1 MNTST
6 MTDDF
11 QAIDGV
17 GPAREEH
24 FIDEGYEAY
33 ADLAEADPAE
43 LSDQIDNLPEDS
55 ALEIVVQA
63 QNLTDLEEAE
73 VEEDPEV
80 EEDED
85 ETETIAETNDETDV
99 VMNVEGDDGGE
110 DVEEDEGEDVE
121 EGSEPETHTL
131 ELTLASDGQYDALY
145 DTLLS
150 HRNTLIGR
158 NSHEVDRYTEH
169 IDALREAVVG
179 DTLEYELTADEI
191 NSLHNA
197 IRQKRLDY
205 QGANLN
211 DQLAPAR
218 ELETK
223 FNNQREELIF

>member
-24 FIDEGYEAY
+24 FVDEGYDEY

-43 LSDQIDNLPEDS
+43 LSEQISNLPEDS

-63 QNLTDLEEAE
+63 QNLIDLEEAE

-80 EEDED
+80 EE
-85 ETETIAETNDETDV
+85 TENITESNDGTDV
-99 VMNVEGDDGGE
+99 VMNVEGEEGE
-110 DVEEDEGEDVE
+110 DVEEDEAEDAE
-121 EGSEPETHTL
+121 SQSESETETETHSL
-131 ELTLASDGQYDALY
+131 ELTLASDGQYDAFY

-158 NSHEVDRYTEH
+158 NSHEVGRYTDY
-169 IDALREAVVG
+169 IDELREAVVG

>member
-1 MNTST
+1 

-24 FIDEGYEAY
+24 FVDEGYEVY

-43 LSDQIDNLPEDS
+43 LSEQISNLPEDS

-80 EEDED
+80 EEDETD
-85 ETETIAETNDETDV
+85 TITESNDGTDV
-99 VMNVEGDDGGE
+99 VMNVEGDEGE
-110 DVEEDEGEDVE
+110 DVAEDADDEEVE
-121 EGSEPETHTL
+121 EGSEPEVYSL
-131 ELTLASDGQYDALY
+131 ELTLASDGQYDAFY

-158 NSHEVDRYTEH
+158 NSHEVDRYTDY
-169 IDALREAVVG
+169 IDELREAVVG

>member
-1 MNTST
+1 

-24 FIDEGYEAY
+24 FIDEGYEVY

-43 LSDQIDNLPEDS
+43 LSEQISNLPEDS

-80 EEDED
+80 EE
-85 ETETIAETNDETDV
+85 TETITESNDGTDV
-99 VMNVEGDDGGE
+99 VMNVEGDEGEDFAEDQGE
-110 DVEEDEGEDVE
+110 DVSENEGEDVE
-121 EGSEPETHTL
+121 ESSETEAYSL
-131 ELTLASDGQYDALY
+131 ELTLASDGQYDAFY

-158 NSHEVDRYTEH
+158 NSHEVDRYTDY
-169 IDALREAVVG
+169 IDELREAVVG

>member
-1 MNTST
+1 

-24 FIDEGYEAY
+24 FVDEGYEAY
-33 ADLAEADPAE
+33 ADLAEADPSV
-43 LSDQIDNLPEDS
+43 LSEQIDNLPEDS

-63 QNLTDLEEAE
+63 QNLTDLGEAE
-73 VEEDPEV
+73 VEENPEV
-80 EEDED
+80 EE
-85 ETETIAETNDETDV
+85 TETITESSDGTEV
-99 VMNVEGDDGGE
+99 VMDVEG
-110 DVEEDEGEDVE
+110 DEGEDVE
-121 EGSEPETHTL
+121 EDVESQSASESETETETETHSL
-131 ELTLASDGQYDALY
+131 KLTIASEGQYDAMY

-150 HRNTLIGR
+150 YRQTLIGR
-158 NSHEVDRYTEH
+158 NSDEVERYTDY
-169 IDALREAVVG
+169 IDELRDAVVE
-179 DTLEYELTADEI
+179 DTLEYEMTAEEI

-205 QGANLN
+205 QGANLH

>member
-1 MNTST
+1 
-6 MTDDF
+6 
-11 QAIDGV
+11 
-17 GPAREEH
+17 
-24 FIDEGYEAY
+24 
-33 ADLAEADPAE
+33 
-43 LSDQIDNLPEDS
+43 
-55 ALEIVVQA
+55 
-63 QNLTDLEEAE
+63 
-73 VEEDPEV
+73 
-80 EEDED
+80 
-85 ETETIAETNDETDV
+85 
-99 VMNVEGDDGGE
+99 MNVEGD
-110 DVEEDEGEDVE
+110 EGEDVAE
-121 EGSEPETHTL
+121 DEDADDSESQPESKTHTL
-131 ELTLASDGQYDALY
+131 ELTLASDGQYDAFY

-158 NSHEVDRYTEH
+158 NSHEVDRYTDY
-169 IDALREAVVG
+169 IDELREAVVG

>member
-1 MNTST
+1 

-24 FIDEGYEAY
+24 FVDEGYEAY

-43 LSDQIDNLPEDS
+43 LSEQISNLPEDS

-80 EEDED
+80 EEDETD
-85 ETETIAETNDETDV
+85 TITESNDGTDV
-99 VMNVEGDDGGE
+99 VMNVEGDEGE
-110 DVEEDEGEDVE
+110 DVAEDADDEEVE
-121 EGSEPETHTL
+121 EGSEPEVYSL
-131 ELTLASDGQYDALY
+131 ELTLASDGQYDAFY

-158 NSHEVDRYTEH
+158 NSHEVDRYTDY
-169 IDALREAVVG
+169 IDELREAVVG